1 MWEVAGDEGVAH
13 ELAVGGDGGEEFEA
27 IGEARGDL
35 ADVRYSNLPVNRRY
49 AIGFGSFPKSVAGQ
63 VSER

>member
-1 MWEVAGDEGVAH
+1 MWEIAGDEGVAH
-13 ELAVGGDGGEEFEA
+13 ELAGGGDGGEEFEA

-35 ADVRYSNLPVNRRY
+35 TDVRYSYLPANRGDT
-49 AIGFGSFPKSVAGQ
+49 IGFGSFPKSVTVQ